1 MQRFY
6 SRTKGSKIHIELH
19 SLHLEFIN
27 YKFINS
33 SEFIVL
39 KASRTCIQESRRA
52 VGSRYSA
59 LKRFMQNLTLSET
72 QYKSTSLERAL
83 VRPTC

>member
-6 SRTKGSKIHIELH
+6 SRPRGPRYTLDSTAYTWNE
-19 SLHLEFIN
+19 
-27 YKFINS
+27 S
-33 SEFIVL
+33 SEFMVL

-59 LKRFMQNLTLSET
+59 LKGLMQNLTLSET
-72 QYKSTSLERAL
+72 WYKSTSLKGAW